1 MSRFTIT
8 DLRRVIERKNRYQ
21 LLSGSTYYFV
31 EQGRNG
37 YQAVDLY
44 RIKEDGRE
52 SCYRLLVGGT
62 SRECAEIVQLASHT
76 HYGYTCPQKSNEL
89 TRAQALTAVRLYG
102 LDIRQDFH
110 TLDSDAVEL
119 LVVWAK
125 ATRYHKPKNA
135 NGSLARY
142 FWRHLQKLH
151 AREHVKTL

>member
-8 DLRRVIERKNRYQ
+8 DLRRVIERKNRHQ
-21 LLSGSTYYFV
+21 LESGSPYYFV

-44 RIKEDGRE
+44 RIDEDGSK
-52 SCYRLLVGGT
+52 SCHRMLVGGT
-62 SRECAEIVQLASHT
+62 SRECADTVHLASHS
-76 HYGYTCPQKSNEL
+76 HYGYTYPQKADGL

-110 TLDSDAVEL
+110 TLDSDAVDL
-119 LVVWAK
+119 LLAWAK
-125 ATRYHKPKNA
+125 ATRYRKPRNA

-142 FWRHLQKLH
+142 FWANLQRLA
-151 AREHVKTL
+151 ARS

>member
-1 MSRFTIT
+1 MSRYTVT
-8 DLRRVIERKNRYQ
+8 VLRYLIERKNRHQ
-21 LLSGSTYYFV
+21 LESGSPYYFV

-37 YQAVDLY
+37 YQAIDLY
-44 RIKEDGRE
+44 RIDEDGRE
-52 SCYRLLVGGT
+52 SCYRMLVGGT
-62 SRECAEIVQLASHT
+62 SRECAEIVQLASHA
-76 HYGYTCPQKSNEL
+76 HYGYTYPQKPNEL

-125 ATRYHKPKNA
+125 ATRYRKPKNA

-151 AREHVKTL
+151 ARERVKTL